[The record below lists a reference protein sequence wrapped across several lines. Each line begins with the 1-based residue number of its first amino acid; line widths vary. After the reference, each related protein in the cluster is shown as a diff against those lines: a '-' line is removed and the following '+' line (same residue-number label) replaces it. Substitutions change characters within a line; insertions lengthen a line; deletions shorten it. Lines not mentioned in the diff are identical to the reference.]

1 MESKPKQEAASGTNR
16 PASHNRGSSIKPIDR
31 NTTDRD
37 ENEVGGDM
45 GSSENMS
52 ESKKSSEGGKVKR
65 VSDLQSM
72 GSALGQK

>member
-1 MESKPKQEAASGTNR
+1 MERKPKQEAASGTSR
-16 PASHNRGSSIKPIDR
+16 PASHNRGSSTKPIDR

-37 ENEVGGDM
+37 TNGGGGDM

>member
-1 MESKPKQEAASGTNR
+1 
-16 PASHNRGSSIKPIDR
+16 
-31 NTTDRD
+31 
-37 ENEVGGDM
+37 M